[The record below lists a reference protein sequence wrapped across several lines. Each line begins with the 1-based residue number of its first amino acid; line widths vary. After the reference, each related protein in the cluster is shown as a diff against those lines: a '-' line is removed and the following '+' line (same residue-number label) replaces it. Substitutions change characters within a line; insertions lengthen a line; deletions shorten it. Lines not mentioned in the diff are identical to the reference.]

1 MDCSDPARAEIAT
14 DVRRSVAAAVPTEG
28 EAVRAAPE
36 GEAVRAAPEGE
47 AVRAAPEVRAGEWLA
62 VAVRRGPADKADGA
76 RRLGP
81 AHGGSFGA
89 IALVG
94 TVVRSS

>member
-14 DVRRSVAAAVPTEG
+14 DVRRSVAAAVP
-28 EAVRAAPE
+28 PE

-62 VAVRRGPADKADGA
+62 VAVRRGSADKADGA